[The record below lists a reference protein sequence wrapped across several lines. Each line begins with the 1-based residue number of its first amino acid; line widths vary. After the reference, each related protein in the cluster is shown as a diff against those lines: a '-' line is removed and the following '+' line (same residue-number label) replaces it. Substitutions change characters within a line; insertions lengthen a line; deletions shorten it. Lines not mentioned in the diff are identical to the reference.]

1 MAERTDDLLGPAHGR
16 GDGAQRIPV
25 NVFRT
30 TEAIVVV
37 APMPGV
43 TPDDI
48 EVVLDGDR
56 LRLHADLRTPAP
68 KDYLLHEWDYGC
80 YDRTVELP
88 EVVGW
93 PVVAS
98 LGNGQL
104 AVSLCRGGAHAAG
117 RVGIEGRYPSPAG
130 SEDLGLADAAPQ
142 LDEGAPQQP

>member
-1 MAERTDDLLGPAHGR
+1 MASTDDLLGGHER

-25 NVFRT
+25 NVYRT
-30 TEAIVVV
+30 TESIVVV

-48 EVVLDGDR
+48 EIVLEGDR
-56 LRLHADLRTPAP
+56 VHLHADLRTPAD

-80 YDRTVELP
+80 YDRTVDLP

-104 AVSLCRGGAHAAG
+104 AVSLHRGGEARAD
-117 RVGIEGRYPSPAG
+117 RVAVEQ
-130 SEDLGLADAAPQ
+130 LAS
-142 LDEGAPQQP
+142 